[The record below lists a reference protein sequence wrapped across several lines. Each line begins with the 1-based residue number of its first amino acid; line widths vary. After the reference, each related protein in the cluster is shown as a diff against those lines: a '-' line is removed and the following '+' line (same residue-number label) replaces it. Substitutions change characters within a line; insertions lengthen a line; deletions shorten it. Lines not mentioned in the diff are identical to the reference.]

1 MLTRDPVPLPD
12 DAVDDVKAYLRIDA
26 PDEDALLASL
36 IATAVSRAES
46 FCGQMLIQRNVVE
59 RVPARREWQRLSELP
74 VVAIAQVD
82 GVTGTLTTPLAPVQ
96 FAVDIDGDGR
106 GWVRVTD
113 PAVQGLVEAHYA
125 AGLAS
130 SWDSLPEALR
140 HAVVRLVAYLYT
152 SRDAAV
158 DSGPPTVVAAL
169 LRPYRRMR
177 LS

>member
-12 DAVDDVKAYLRIDA
+12 DAVDDVKAYLRIDT
-26 PDEDALLASL
+26 PDDDALIAALA
-36 IATAVSRAES
+36 ATAVTRAES
-46 FCGQMLIQRNVVE
+46 LCGQMLIQRNVVE
-59 RVPARREWQRLSELP
+59 RVSARGDWQRLSELP
-74 VVAIAQVD
+74 VIAIAQVNM
-82 GVTGTLTTPLAPVQ
+82 VGTLTTPLAPNQ
-96 FAVDIDGDGR
+96 FAVDIDSEAR

-113 PAVQGLVEAHYA
+113 ATVIGSISVHYA

-130 SWDSLPEALR
+130 SWDTLPETIR
-140 HAVVRLVAYLYT
+140 HAIIRLVSYLCT

-158 DSGPPTVVAAL
+158 DAGPPTVVAAL